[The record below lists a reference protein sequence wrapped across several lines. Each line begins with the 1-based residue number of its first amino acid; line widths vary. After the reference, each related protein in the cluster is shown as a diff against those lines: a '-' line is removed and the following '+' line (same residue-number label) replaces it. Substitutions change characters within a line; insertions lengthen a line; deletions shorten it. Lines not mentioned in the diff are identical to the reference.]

1 MWRGGGI
8 SGRTHDL
15 EELRINEIIL
25 NISLLSWMGGFGLH
39 CLVEGMDS

>member
-25 NISLLSWMGGFGLH
+25 KYIFIKLDGRFWTALFG
-39 CLVEGMDS
+39 